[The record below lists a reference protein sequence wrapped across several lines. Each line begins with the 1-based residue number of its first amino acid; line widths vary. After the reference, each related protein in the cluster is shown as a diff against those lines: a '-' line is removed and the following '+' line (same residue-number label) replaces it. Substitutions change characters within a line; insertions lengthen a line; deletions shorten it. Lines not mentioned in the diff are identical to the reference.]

1 MRFTTVVAVMLGV
14 VWSSGAQ
21 PVSAQPVGC
30 GSLIGVWEYVEP
42 SPAGRAVIAKLG
54 NKYTFAAVQTPQNAA
69 VARRAPST
77 DAEKAA
83 AYSASVAGAWEY
95 SCEGSNGKYR
105 WKMRALYSLRPE
117 EVGSE
122 RTLEMEVQGDTA
134 KWWFLEAD
142 GKRGN
147 PGAAKHLK

>member
-1 MRFTTVVAVMLGV
+1 MRFTTVVTIMLGV
-14 VWSSGAQ
+14 AWSSGSQPVRAQ
-21 PVSAQPVGC
+21 PAGC
-30 GSLIGVWEYVEP
+30 DSLVGVWEYVQP
-42 SPAGRAVIAKLG
+42 SRPGRGVIAKLG
-54 NKYTFAAVQTPQNAA
+54 DKYTFAAVQTPQNTA
-69 VARRAPST
+69 VAGRGAST

-83 AYSASVAGAWEY
+83 AYSASAAGVWEY

-122 RTLEMEVQGDTA
+122 RTLEMEVQGDAA
-134 KWWFLEAD
+134 KWWFLDAD